1 MAVTASGG
9 TLPSGGSPTRVVV
22 LSDDPQ
28 AAQTAVAD
36 LRLALA
42 AHPEVAADALDLQA
56 TSDGRAAAGCDICL
70 LLPWDEGR
78 SDAAGKGLAGLQAHQ
93 ALRQALLAQQRP
105 FAVLRG
111 TPAQQVEQALAA
123 LARRHASLMPAGAQ
137 TLGRPG
143 WQSLCEKC
151 DDPECEHRLLSQLL
165 ERRAAAHQPS
175 QPPEQES
182 QESGRQG

>member
-1 MAVTASGG
+1 
-9 TLPSGGSPTRVVV
+9 VV
-22 LSDDPQ
+22 LSDDPP
-28 AAQTAVAD
+28 AAQATVAA
-36 LRLALA
+36 LRCAIA
-42 AHPEVAADALDLQA
+42 AHPEVAPEAFDLRPA
-56 TSDGRAAAGCDICL
+56 SSGLAAVGCDICL
-70 LLPWDEGR
+70 LLSWDEGR
-78 SDAAGKGLAGLQAHQ
+78 SDAAAQALTGLQAHQ
-93 ALRQALLAQQRP
+93 ALRQALLAQQQP

-165 ERRAAAHQPS
+165 ERKAAAHKPS
-175 QPPEQES
+175 
-182 QESGRQG
+182 